1 MKKLHRILFWLPLCA
16 EGLSLLAF
24 LIALTR
30 LPETIGV
37 HFDPNGLFDVYDS
50 KFYGFYPHVI
60 NVLVLAFTALFD
72 YALWKVKLS
81 RKPTLSED
89 RENKIRQAVQL
100 WLDWGRLLMV
110 AFFCYWNV
118 LVITQTPLLTAVPV
132 TIMYLMMAGM
142 VVLIAAVITIIFAR
156 RSSC

>member
-1 MKKLHRILFWLPLCA
+1 MKKLHRILFWLPFGA
-16 EGLSLLAF
+16 EGLSLLGF

-72 YALWKVKLS
+72 CAVRKVKLT
-81 RKPTLSED
+81 RKPALSEN

-100 WLDWGRLLMV
+100 WLDWGRLLIV

-132 TIMYLMMAGM
+132 TIVSLMMAGM
-142 VVLIAAVITIIFAR
+142 IALIAAVITIIFAR